1 MTVERDKDNIV
12 KLPKWFVITIL
23 SGAVSFCTFAVTV
36 IGNNARESKEI
47 ETHKV
52 RIDNNAAALVNH
64 AGDIA
69 DIKTDVA
76 VIRTR
81 QEGTD
86 EALDRIEVRQTAILD
101 KLGKV

>member
-1 MTVERDKDNIV
+1 MTVEKDKDNIV

-23 SGAVSFCTFAVTV
+23 SGAVSFAGFAVTV
-36 IGNNARESKEI
+36 IGNHARETKEI
-47 ETHKV
+47 ENHKV
-52 RIDNNAAALVNH
+52 RIDGNAAALVHH
-64 AGDIA
+64 AADIS

-101 KLGKV
+101 KLSN

>member
-1 MTVERDKDNIV
+1 M
-12 KLPKWFVITIL
+12 
-23 SGAVSFCTFAVTV
+23 
-36 IGNNARESKEI
+36 
-47 ETHKV
+47 
-52 RIDNNAAALVNH
+52 RIDNKAAALVKH

-101 KLGKV
+101 KLGKD